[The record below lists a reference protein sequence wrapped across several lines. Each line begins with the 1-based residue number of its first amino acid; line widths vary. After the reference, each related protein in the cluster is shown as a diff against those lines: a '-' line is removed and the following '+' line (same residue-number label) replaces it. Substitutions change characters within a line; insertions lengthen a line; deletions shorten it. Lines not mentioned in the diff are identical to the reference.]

1 MPVREKYSRNIGIW
15 TGEAPQPNEVWHMW
29 NYQDTRTA
37 PRLGP
42 RCSRIR
48 NGWRSWRKAGA
59 VVEMNNV
66 MLIPTD
72 YSGLK

>member
-1 MPVREKYSRNIGIW
+1 
-15 TGEAPQPNEVWHMW
+15 MW
-29 NYQDTRTA
+29 NYQDTSERTKA
-37 PRLGP
+37 RGALFKDPEWL
-42 RCSRIR
+42 SFLEK
-48 NGWRSWRKAGA
+48 NAGA

>member
-1 MPVREKYSRNIGIW
+1 
-15 TGEAPQPNEVWHMW
+15 MW
-29 NYQDTRTA
+29 NYQDTNERTA
-37 PRLGP
+37 ARGALFKDPEWLGFLEKN
-42 RCSRIR
+42 S
-48 NGWRSWRKAGA
+48 GA